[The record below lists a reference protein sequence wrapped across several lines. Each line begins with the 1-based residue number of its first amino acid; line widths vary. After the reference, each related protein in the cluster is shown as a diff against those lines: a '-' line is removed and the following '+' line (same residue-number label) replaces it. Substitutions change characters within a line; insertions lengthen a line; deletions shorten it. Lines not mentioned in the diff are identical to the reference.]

1 MAVFATESIGCES
14 SHFAFAADYRAIS
27 ICIGSNRVRDISL
40 FPDRVFLFCPCS
52 EPKIGLCL
60 DLRNVA
66 GPAVL
71 TGLGY
76 HADPNRVELDT
87 AIAGQKI
94 GFSLNEAGIV
104 AALLQVASAPAEAI

>member
-1 MAVFATESIGCES
+1 M
-14 SHFAFAADYRAIS
+14 
-27 ICIGSNRVRDISL
+27 
-40 FPDRVFLFCPCS
+40 
-52 EPKIGLCL
+52 GLCL
-60 DLRNVA
+60 DLGTVA
-66 GPAVL
+66 GPAGL